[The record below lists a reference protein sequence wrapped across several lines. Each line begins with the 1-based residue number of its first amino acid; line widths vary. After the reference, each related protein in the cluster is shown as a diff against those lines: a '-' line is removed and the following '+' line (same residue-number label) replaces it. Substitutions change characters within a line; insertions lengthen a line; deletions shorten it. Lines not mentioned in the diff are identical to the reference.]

1 MKIFFEK
8 HKGSVATT
16 WLIYYLILL
25 FIPLSMS
32 SYLYVHLCREI
43 NDEIVSNSQSSINFM
58 AKNIESQFMETE
70 NFFEDVY
77 CFDGTAGLIKEL
89 NNDGDV
95 TMYNASLY
103 IKNLKAMQK
112 NGGAIKKFILY
123 FEDSGKIISS
133 TGMYDEYTYYRL
145 FFKEYD
151 SDFEHWKKTMFRN
164 DKTFFRM
171 GNELNPKLFRASEI
185 YYPDARKNKIHLLT
199 EINTAAVVEN
209 IGLFDNMENE
219 IYFVTDDK
227 NNLLWQ
233 VGGSENASEL
243 LKSQEKATINGI
255 DYVIT
260 SADFKYFGMKIFH
273 AVERKA
279 AFEKIIV
286 AHRIILICVTVCV
299 IIGLALICYFV
310 RRHYRE
316 IKTMLSVLDYTD
328 DVDEDELNELRLI
341 EKGIIKQ
348 KNENLRYK
356 EILLEQRQNVLNY
369 TVIRM
374 LKGVN
379 EDIDNIFVNLNATPV
394 SDRFVVA
401 VMYMQDQKTMNT
413 IAGLIRDSING
424 RRNCVFWIN
433 FEGYA
438 IFVVNCYDYNID
450 GIEEDFEYARI
461 YCEDNYNCGFC
472 SVISEMC
479 ENVNRIPFEYEQI
492 KKLIKSLVLVGKEGV
507 FVRNKYSDNEPD
519 DYYYYPV
526 QMQRQLI
533 SSINSGDMDELH
545 IAVEKIY
552 YENFEKKNL
561 DIENINCLFNNII
574 GTLISTIDTNG
585 LRGKSEDLNPNIIVN
600 KLFKNDN
607 INDMM
612 SFVTDIAEKCCLFV
626 KEQMDNKKSDK
637 IDDILSYVHQNYS
650 DANMS
655 VSQIAEK
662 FNISHTIISKLFKKE
677 MKMGM
682 LEYITV
688 FRLNKAIQLLTS
700 TDKTVN
706 EIAESVGFGNY
717 RTFAR
722 LFVRQ
727 YGITAKQYREL
738 YRK

>member
-1 MKIFFEK
+1 
-8 HKGSVATT
+8 
-16 WLIYYLILL
+16 
-25 FIPLSMS
+25 
-32 SYLYVHLCREI
+32 
-43 NDEIVSNSQSSINFM
+43 M

-70 NFFEDVY
+70 NFFDDVY
-77 CFDGTAGLIKEL
+77 CFEETARIIKEL
-89 NNDGDV
+89 NSTGDV
-95 TMYNASLY
+95 KVYNASLF
-103 IKNLKAMQK
+103 IKNLKAMLQ
-112 NGGAIKKFILY
+112 NGGAIKNFILY
-123 FEDSGKIISS
+123 FEESGKIISS
-133 TGMYDEYTYYRL
+133 TGLYDEYTYYKL
-145 FFKEYD
+145 FFGEYD
-151 SDFEHWKKTMFRN
+151 IDFENWKRSMFQN
-164 DKTFFRM
+164 EKPFFRV
-171 GNELNPKLFRASEI
+171 GDSLNPKLFRASQI
-185 YYPDARKNKIHLLT
+185 YYPNVRKNKVHLLT
-199 EINTAAVVEN
+199 EINTAAVIEN
-209 IGLFDNMENE
+209 IGWFDNMENE
-219 IYFVTDDK
+219 IFYVIDNM

-233 VGGSENASEL
+233 VGGNENVFDLMKDKET
-243 LKSQEKATINGI
+243 ATVDGI

-279 AFEKIIV
+279 VFKKITV

-299 IIGLALICYFV
+299 IIGLILIYFFV

-316 IKTMLSVLDYTD
+316 IKAMLSVLDYS
-328 DVDEDELNELRLI
+328 DVDGIEQNELRII

-356 EILLEQRQNVLNY
+356 EILMKQRQNVMNY

-379 EDIDNIFVNLNATPV
+379 EDISNLFVNLNSTPV
-394 SDRFVVA
+394 SERFVVA
-401 VMYMQDQKTMNT
+401 VMYMPDAETMNAV
-413 IAGLIRDSING
+413 AGLIRDSING

-438 IFVVNCYDYNID
+438 IFVINCYEYNID

-461 YCEDNYNCGFC
+461 YCEDNYNCGFY
-472 SVISEMC
+472 SVISQMC
-479 ENVNRIPFEYEQI
+479 ETVNRIPFEYEQI
-492 KKLIKSLVLVGKEGV
+492 KKMIKSLVLVGKEGV
-507 FVRNKYSDNEPD
+507 FVRNKYSDDEHE
-519 DYYYYPV
+519 DYYYYPI
-526 QMQRQLI
+526 QLERQLI
-533 SSINSGDMDELH
+533 SAINSGNMDELH
-545 IAVEKIY
+545 IAIEKIY
-552 YENFEKKNL
+552 SENFEQRHL
-561 DIENINCLFNNII
+561 EIENINCLFNNII
-574 GTLISTIDTNG
+574 GTLINTIDANG
-585 LRGKSEDLNPNIIVN
+585 LRGKSENLNSNFIVN
-600 KLFKNDN
+600 KLFKNNN

-612 SFVTDIAEKCCLFV
+612 SFVTDIAEQCCIFV
-626 KEQMDNKKSDK
+626 KEQLDNKKSDK

-655 VSQIAEK
+655 VSQLAEK
-662 FNISHTIISKLFKKE
+662 FNISNTIISKLFKKE
-677 MKMGM
+677 MKMGV